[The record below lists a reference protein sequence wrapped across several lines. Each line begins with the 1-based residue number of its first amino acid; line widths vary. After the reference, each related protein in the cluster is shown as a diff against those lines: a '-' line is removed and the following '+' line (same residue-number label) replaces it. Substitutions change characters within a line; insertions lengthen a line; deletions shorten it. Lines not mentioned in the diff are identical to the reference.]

1 MLLEQIKAEGL
12 AHYSYLVGD
21 EGAGVCAVID
31 PRRDVE
37 VYLER
42 AQRAG
47 VRIIAILE
55 THIHADFVSGS
66 RELAARTGAPIYV
79 GAEGEVRFEHRPL
92 HDGDRIEL
100 GKLHLDVLHVPGH
113 TPEHVAF
120 VISGGQGAAE
130 PWGVFTGDTLFAGEV
145 GRPDLLGAGTEEGL
159 ARALYRS
166 LHEKLLPLG
175 DDVIIYPAHGE
186 GSPCGASIG
195 ERKTSTIGYERRNNP
210 LFQARD
216 EARFAAELLEA
227 QSPAPAYYP
236 RMKRINA
243 EGPRVLGALPALE
256 PLDAADVA
264 RMGDDPG
271 TVLLDLR
278 EIEAFGGAHIPGSIN
293 IALRDA
299 FPIWVGRMLDPDARL
314 LLIAAHEGQL
324 EAARTHLLRIGYER
338 IAGYLRGGI
347 RGWTEQGR
355 PFDSLP
361 LLGVAALRE
370 RIEAGGDLQVLDVRS
385 HQEWAE
391 GHIPTARHIYLADL
405 PGQLDRLDRER
416 PVAVYCGSGYRASL
430 AASLLKR
437 GGFRHV
443 YNVPGSMAAWKAAGY
458 PLEGSTEGAPV
469 AALEW

>member
-1 MLLEQIKAEGL
+1 MIPAGR
-12 AHYSYLVGD
+12 APPSVGR
-21 EGAGVCAVID
+21 VT
-31 PRRDVE
+31 RTRSS
-37 VYLER
+37 R
-42 AQRAG
+42 AR
-47 VRIIAILE
+47 
-55 THIHADFVSGS
+55 
-66 RELAARTGAPIYV
+66 
-79 GAEGEVRFEHRPL
+79 
-92 HDGDRIEL
+92 
-100 GKLHLDVLHVPGH
+100 
-113 TPEHVAF
+113 
-120 VISGGQGAAE
+120 SGGWTCSAQAR
-130 PWGVFTGDTLFAGEV
+130 
-145 GRPDLLGAGTEEGL
+145 GRL
-159 ARALYRS
+159 ARCTARCSRCRS
-166 LHEKLLPLG
+166 ATT
-175 DDVIIYPAHGE
+175 IIYPAHAKARR
-186 GSPCGASIG
+186 ASIG

-437 GGFRHV
+437 GGFGV
-443 YNVPGSMAAWKAAGY
+443 YNVPGSATWKAAGY
-458 PLEGSTEGAPV
+458 PSKGSTEGAPV
-469 AALEW
+469 AALGGEAARRAVG